1 MDIESISLVRTKTGE
16 MFIGQLDTLDGKVE
30 LKEAYMLQVVPTSNN
45 SFNIMML
52 PVFMPLLKEA
62 TDLELT
68 GAIMAITKP
77 TPDLQ
82 SQYVAAITNIVLA
95 PNPMGQSAQQLIKR

>member
-16 MFIGQLDTLDGKVE
+16 MFIGQLDILDGKVE

-68 GAIMAITKP
+68 GSIMAITKP

-95 PNPMGQSAQQLIKR
+95 PNPMGQSAQQLIKG